1 MWQKITFKSIAWKW
15 KSWCIEIIAIKKIS
29 KIEIIKKENH
39 LKART
44 SYHLHLHWVVY
55 RSIKH
60 DAIWDCYQKHF
71 VLETLATFGPTVI
84 QNAFSILD
92 KRKRAAVKYTLF
104 LPKTHFCA
112 QVKTM
117 QKRLRRP
124 KKKVILVKYCLWHYN
139 VFPFFKFGCFPFFHF
154 IRFCTLKMKSS
165 EAKITCGGLIGPL
178 LEKHELREK
187 IKTFSI

>member
-15 KSWCIEIIAIKKIS
+15 KSWCIEIIAIKKIF

-92 KRKRAAVKYTLF
+92 KRKRAAVLKVYVISTENAF
-104 LPKTHFCA
+104 LRPSKNDAKTIA
-112 QVKTM
+112 QT
-117 QKRLRRP
+117 
-124 KKKVILVKYCLWHYN
+124 KKKGDLGKILSLTLQCFSFLQVWLFSFLSFYSFLHLKNEVLRGKNYLWWFN
-139 VFPFFKFGCFPFFHF
+139 RTL
-154 IRFCTLKMKSS
+154 IR
-165 EAKITCGGLIGPL
+165 
-178 LEKHELREK
+178 
-187 IKTFSI
+187 KTWA